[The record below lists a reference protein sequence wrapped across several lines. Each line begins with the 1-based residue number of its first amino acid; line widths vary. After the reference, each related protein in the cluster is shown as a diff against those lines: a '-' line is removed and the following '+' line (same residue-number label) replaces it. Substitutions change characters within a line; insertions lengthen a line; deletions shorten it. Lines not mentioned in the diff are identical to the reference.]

1 MIPRGVIIGI
11 TVGVVAAAIFG
22 VFALTINSQRQQ
34 LVFVEG
40 HSLSIITEKMDFS
53 LGENIQIKI
62 INTGTTPL
70 VFSDASYGLQIV
82 GLDGRILYS
91 PIAAQVISTLEP
103 KEEQTFVWDQ
113 IKNDGEQVIEGRYKI
128 VSTANYDEG
137 KNIKKSI
144 TVNILK

>member
-1 MIPRGVIIGI
+1 MIPRGLIIGI
-11 TVGVVAAAIFG
+11 TIGVIAAAIFG
-22 VFALTINSQRQQ
+22 IFALTINNQRLQ

-40 HSLSIITEKMDFS
+40 PSLSIITEKTDFS

-91 PIAAQVISTLEP
+91 PPVAQVISTLEP
-103 KEEQTFVWDQ
+103 KEEQTFVWNQ
-113 IKNDGEQVIEGRYKI
+113 IKNDGEQALEGRYKI
-128 VSTANYDEG
+128 ISTVHYEG
-137 KNIKKSI
+137 KTIKKSI
-144 TVNILK
+144 TINILK

>member
-1 MIPRGVIIGI
+1 MIPRGLIIGI
-11 TVGVVAAAIFG
+11 TIGVIAAAIFG
-22 VFALTINSQRQQ
+22 IFALIINNQRLQ

-40 HSLSIITEKMDFS
+40 PSLSIITEKTDFS

-91 PIAAQVISTLEP
+91 PFVAQVISTLEP
-103 KEEQTFVWDQ
+103 KEEQTFVWNQ
-113 IKNDGEQVIEGRYKI
+113 IKNDGEQALEGRYKI
-128 VSTANYDEG
+128 ISTANYEG
-137 KNIKKSI
+137 KIIKKSI
-144 TVNILK
+144 TINILK

>member
-11 TVGVVAAAIFG
+11 TIGVVAAVIFG
-22 VFALTINSQRQQ
+22 IFALTINSQRQQ

-40 HSLSIITEKMDFS
+40 HSLSIMTEKMDFS

-113 IKNDGEQVIEGRYKI
+113 TRNDGEQVIEGRYKI
-128 VSTANYDEG
+128 ISTANYDEG
-137 KNIKKSI
+137 KTIKKSI
-144 TVNILK
+144 TINILK

>member
-1 MIPRGVIIGI
+1 MIPRGLIIGI
-11 TVGVVAAAIFG
+11 TIGVIAAAIFG
-22 VFALTINSQRQQ
+22 IFALTINNQRQQ

-40 HSLSIITEKMDFS
+40 PSLSIITEKIDFS

-91 PIAAQVISTLEP
+91 PFAAQVISTLEP
-103 KEEQTFVWDQ
+103 KEEQTFVWNQ
-113 IKNDGEQVIEGRYKI
+113 IKNDGEQAIEGRYKI
-128 VSTANYDEG
+128 ISTANYEG
-137 KNIKKSI
+137 KTIKKSI
-144 TVNILK
+144 TINILK

>member
-11 TVGVVAAAIFG
+11 TIGVVAAAIFG

-40 HSLSIITEKMDFS
+40 HSLSIITEKMDFN

>member
-22 VFALTINSQRQQ
+22 IFALTINSQRQQ

-40 HSLSIITEKMDFS
+40 HSLSIMTEKMDFS

-103 KEEQTFVWDQ
+103 KEERTFVWDQ
-113 IKNDGEQVIEGRYKI
+113 TKNDGEQVIEGRYKI

-137 KNIKKSI
+137 KIIKKSI

>member
-11 TVGVVAAAIFG
+11 TIGVVAAAIFG

-40 HSLSIITEKMDFS
+40 HSLSIITEKTDFS

-91 PIAAQVISTLEP
+91 PIAAQVISILEP

-137 KNIKKSI
+137 KTIKKSI

>member
-22 VFALTINSQRQQ
+22 IFALTINSQRQQ

-40 HSLSIITEKMDFS
+40 HSLSIMTEKMDFS

-113 IKNDGEQVIEGRYKI
+113 TKNDGEKVIEGRYKI

-137 KNIKKSI
+137 KTIKKSI

>member
-11 TVGVVAAAIFG
+11 TIGVVAAVIFG
-22 VFALTINSQRQQ
+22 IFALTINSQRQQ

-113 IKNDGEQVIEGRYKI
+113 TKNDGEQVIEGRYKI

-137 KNIKKSI
+137 KTIKKSI

>member
-1 MIPRGVIIGI
+1 MLFRS
-11 TVGVVAAAIFG
+11 
-22 VFALTINSQRQQ
+22 FALTINNQRLQ

-40 HSLSIITEKMDFS
+40 PSLSIITEKIDFS

-91 PIAAQVISTLEP
+91 PLVAQVISTLEP
-103 KEEQTFVWDQ
+103 KEEQTIVWNQ
-113 IKNDGEQVIEGRYKI
+113 IKNDGEQALEGRYKI
-128 VSTANYDEG
+128 ISTTNYEG
-137 KNIKKSI
+137 KIIKKSI
-144 TVNILK
+144 TINILK

>member
-11 TVGVVAAAIFG
+11 TVGVVAATIFG
-22 VFALTINSQRQQ
+22 IFALTINSQRQQ

-40 HSLSIITEKMDFS
+40 HSLSIITEKTDFS

-103 KEEQTFVWDQ
+103 KEERTFVWDQ
-113 IKNDGEQVIEGRYKI
+113 ITNDKLIRY
-128 VSTANYDEG
+128 
-137 KNIKKSI
+137 
-144 TVNILK
+144 

>member
-22 VFALTINSQRQQ
+22 IFALTINNQRQQ

-40 HSLSIITEKMDFS
+40 HSLSIMTEKMDFS

-103 KEEQTFVWDQ
+103 KEVRTFVWDQ
-113 IKNDGEQVIEGRYKI
+113 TKNDGEQVIEGRYKI

-137 KNIKKSI
+137 KTIKKSI